1 MGGFVQPG
9 SGGGGG
15 GGGYGGGGGGG
26 GGGGS
31 TTVTVPN
38 NMVGLVIGKGGE
50 NIRVMQVRSGASIQ
64 VQKEADARPGATERE
79 IYLSGD
85 PAAVANARQRM

>member
-1 MGGFVQPG
+1 M
-9 SGGGGG
+9 
-15 GGGYGGGGGGG
+15 
-26 GGGGS
+26 
-31 TTVTVPN
+31 TITVPN

-64 VQKEADARPGATERE
+64 IQKDTDARPGATERE

-85 PAAVANARQRM
+85 PAAVANAKQRTFVSVIPPLVHNRFPRHTAVPLA